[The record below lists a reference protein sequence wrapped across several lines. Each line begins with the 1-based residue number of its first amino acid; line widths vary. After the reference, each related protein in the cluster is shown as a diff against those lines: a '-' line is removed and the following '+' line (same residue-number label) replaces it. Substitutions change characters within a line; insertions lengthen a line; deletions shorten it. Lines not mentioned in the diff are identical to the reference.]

1 MLSHDNFTW
10 DAETIAEYM
19 EVRKTG
25 EVIVSFLPLSHVA
38 AQVTIPFSTQNTYLL
53 SDLPRMSTKTNIQ
66 KRSCIFC

>member
-10 DAETIAEYM
+10 DAEAIAEYM

-38 AQVTIPFSTQNTYLL
+38 AQVTIPLSTQNTYLL
-53 SDLPRMSTKTNIQ
+53 SDLLRMSTKNNIQ